1 MDLSDKFLL
10 KLLCFFL
17 LLFVPVALGAQETRD
32 EVKVISFNVRNSS
45 EMSERQD
52 GAYYWAYRKD
62 AVAKMLLAESPD
74 AIGLQEAL
82 IDQVAFFD
90 GALVGYQRV
99 GVGRDD
105 GATEGEWMAIYFRRD
120 RFNLVKSATYWL
132 SETPDKP
139 SRGWDAACR
148 RTVTVVQLRDR
159 VSGKEWV
166 YMNTH
171 LDHVGK
177 TARAESTKEL
187 RKLADEWSEFPIV
200 IGGDMNSGLEDTIF
214 QIFTEAGLLSARD
227 FAPISDN
234 KLTYNAYGKGKANQI
249 DHFFVR
255 KLRPLAFRTLDGDY
269 DVPYVSDHYPV
280 MMSFE
285 L

>member
-1 MDLSDKFLL
+1 MKRLL
-10 KLLCFFL
+10 FFL
-17 LLFVPVALGAQETRD
+17 LLYVSYALGAQEARN
-32 EVKVISFNVRNSS
+32 EVKVISFNIRNSS

-52 GAYYWAYRKD
+52 GSYYWTYRKD
-62 AVAKMLLAESPD
+62 AVAKMLVAERPD

-82 IDQVAFFD
+82 IDQIAFLD
-90 GALVGYQRV
+90 SALVDYQRV

-120 RFNLVKSATYWL
+120 RFDLVKSATYWL

-159 VSGKEWV
+159 ISGKDWV

-177 TARAESTKEL
+177 TARAESTKQL
-187 RKLADEWSEFPIV
+187 RKLADEWDAVPIV
-200 IGGDMNSGLEDTIF
+200 IGGDMNSTLEDTIF
-214 QIFTEAGLLSARD
+214 QTLTEVRLLSARD
-227 FAPISDN
+227 LAPISDN
-234 KLTYNAYGKGKANQI
+234 KLTYNAYEKGKAQQI

-255 KLRPLAFRTLDGDY
+255 KLRPLAFRTLDGNY
-269 DVPYVSDHYPV
+269 GVPYVSDHYPV
-280 MMSFE
+280 MMSFVF
-285 L
+285 

>member
-1 MDLSDKFLL
+1 MKRLL
-10 KLLCFFL
+10 FFL
-17 LLFVPVALGAQETRD
+17 LLYVSYALGAQEARN
-32 EVKVISFNVRNSS
+32 EVKVISFNIRNSS

-52 GAYYWAYRKD
+52 GSYYWTYRKD
-62 AVAKMLLAESPD
+62 AVAKMLVAERPD

-82 IDQVAFFD
+82 IDQIAFLD
-90 GALVGYQRV
+90 SALVDYQRV

-120 RFNLVKSATYWL
+120 RFDLVKSATYWL

-159 VSGKEWV
+159 ISGKDWV

-177 TARAESTKEL
+177 TARAESTKQL
-187 RKLADEWSEFPIV
+187 RKLADEWDAVPIV
-200 IGGDMNSGLEDTIF
+200 IGGDMNSTLEDTIF
-214 QIFTEAGLLSARD
+214 LSLTEAGLLSARD
-227 FAPISDN
+227 LAPISDN
-234 KLTYNAYGKGKANQI
+234 KLTYNAYGKGKAQQI

-255 KLRPLAFRTLDGDY
+255 NLRPETFRTLDGNY
-269 DVPYVSDHYPV
+269 GVPYVSDHYPV
-280 MMSFE
+280 MMSFVF
-285 L
+285 

>member
-1 MDLSDKFLL
+1 MRR
-10 KLLCFFL
+10 
-17 LLFVPVALGAQETRD
+17 LLFCLLFFVSFALCAQESQQS
-32 EVKVISFNVRNSS
+32 VKVVSFNIRNSS

-52 GAYYWAYRKD
+52 GPYYWTYRRD
-62 AVAKMLLAESPD
+62 AVAKMVAIEQPD

-82 IDQVAFFD
+82 GDQVAFLD
-90 GALVGYQRV
+90 SILVDYQRV

-105 GATEGEWMAIYFRRD
+105 GKEAGEWMAIYFRKD
-120 RFNLVKSATYWL
+120 RYDLVSSATYWL

-159 VSGKEWV
+159 FSGKDWF

-177 TARAESTKEL
+177 VARAESTKQL
-187 RKLADEWSEFPIV
+187 SQLADRLTQEHLPIV
-200 IGGDMNSGLEDTIF
+200 IGGDMNSTLDDTIF
-214 QIFTEAGLLSARD
+214 QALVEVGLRSARD
-227 FAPISDN
+227 LSPVSDN
-234 KLTYNAYGKGKANQI
+234 KITYNAYGKGKAQQI

-255 KLRPLAFRTLDGDY
+255 NLKPTLFRTLDGDY
-269 DVPYVSDHYPV
+269 GVPYISDHYPV
-280 MMSFE
+280 MVTFE

>member
-1 MDLSDKFLL
+1 MKRLL
-10 KLLCFFL
+10 FFL
-17 LLFVPVALGAQETRD
+17 LLYVSYALGAQEARN
-32 EVKVISFNVRNSS
+32 EVKVISFNIRNSS

-52 GAYYWAYRKD
+52 GSYYWTYRKD
-62 AVAKMLLAESPD
+62 AVAKMLVAERPD

-82 IDQVAFFD
+82 IDQIAFLD
-90 GALVGYQRV
+90 SALVGYQRV

-120 RFNLVKSATYWL
+120 RFDLVKSATYWL

-159 VSGKEWV
+159 ISGKDWV

-177 TARAESTKEL
+177 TARTESTKQL
-187 RKLADEWSEFPIV
+187 RKLADEWDAVPIV
-200 IGGDMNSGLEDTIF
+200 IGGDMNSTLEDTIF
-214 QIFTEAGLLSARD
+214 LSLTEVRLLSARD
-227 FAPISDN
+227 LAPITDN
-234 KLTYNAYGKGKANQI
+234 KLTYNAYGKGKAQQI

-269 DVPYVSDHYPV
+269 GVPYVSDHYPV
-280 MMSFE
+280 MMSFVF
-285 L
+285 

>member
-1 MDLSDKFLL
+1 MKRLL
-10 KLLCFFL
+10 FFL
-17 LLFVPVALGAQETRD
+17 LLYVSYALGAQEARN
-32 EVKVISFNVRNSS
+32 EVKVISFNIRNSS

-52 GAYYWAYRKD
+52 GSYYWTYRKD
-62 AVAKMLLAESPD
+62 AVAKMLVAERPD

-82 IDQVAFFD
+82 IDQIAFLD
-90 GALVGYQRV
+90 SALVGYQRV

-120 RFNLVKSATYWL
+120 RFDLVKSATYWL

-159 VSGKEWV
+159 ISGKDWV

-177 TARAESTKEL
+177 TARAESTKQL
-187 RKLADEWSEFPIV
+187 RKLADEWNAVPIV
-200 IGGDMNSGLEDTIF
+200 IGGDMNSTLEDTIF
-214 QIFTEAGLLSARD
+214 LSLTDAGLLSARD
-227 FAPISDN
+227 LAPITDN
-234 KLTYNAYGKGKANQI
+234 KLTYNAYGKGKAQQI

-269 DVPYVSDHYPV
+269 GVPYVSDHYPV
-280 MMSFE
+280 MMSFVF
-285 L
+285 

>member
-1 MDLSDKFLL
+1 MKRLL
-10 KLLCFFL
+10 FFL
-17 LLFVPVALGAQETRD
+17 LLYVSYALGAQEARN
-32 EVKVISFNVRNSS
+32 EVKVISFNIRNSS

-52 GAYYWAYRKD
+52 GSYYWTYRKD
-62 AVAKMLLAESPD
+62 AVAKMLVAERPD

-82 IDQVAFFD
+82 IDQIVFLD
-90 GALVGYQRV
+90 SALVGYQRV

-120 RFNLVKSATYWL
+120 RFDLVKSATYWL

-159 VSGKEWV
+159 ISGKDWV

-177 TARAESTKEL
+177 TARTESTKQL
-187 RKLADEWSEFPIV
+187 RKLADEWDAVPIV
-200 IGGDMNSGLEDTIF
+200 IGGDMNSALEDTIF
-214 QIFTEAGLLSARD
+214 LSLTDAGLLSARD
-227 FAPISDN
+227 IAPITDN
-234 KLTYNAYGKGKANQI
+234 KLTYNAYGKGKAQQI

-269 DVPYVSDHYPV
+269 GVPYVSDHYPV
-280 MMSFE
+280 MMSFVF
-285 L
+285 

>member
-1 MDLSDKFLL
+1 MKRLL
-10 KLLCFFL
+10 FFL
-17 LLFVPVALGAQETRD
+17 LLYVSYALGAQEARN
-32 EVKVISFNVRNSS
+32 EVKVISFNIRNSS

-52 GAYYWAYRKD
+52 GSYYWTYRKD
-62 AVAKMLLAESPD
+62 AVAKMLVAERPD

-82 IDQVAFFD
+82 IDQIAFLD
-90 GALVGYQRV
+90 SALVGYQRV

-120 RFNLVKSATYWL
+120 RFDLVKSATYWL

-159 VSGKEWV
+159 ISGKDWV

-177 TARAESTKEL
+177 TARAESTKQL
-187 RKLADEWSEFPIV
+187 RKLADEWDAVPIV
-200 IGGDMNSGLEDTIF
+200 IGGDMNSTLEDTIF
-214 QIFTEAGLLSARD
+214 LSLTEAGLLSARD
-227 FAPISDN
+227 LAPISDN
-234 KLTYNAYGKGKANQI
+234 KLTYNAYGKGKAQQI

-269 DVPYVSDHYPV
+269 GVPYVSDHYPV
-280 MMSFE
+280 MMSFVF
-285 L
+285 

>member
-1 MDLSDKFLL
+1 MKRLL
-10 KLLCFFL
+10 FFL
-17 LLFVPVALGAQETRD
+17 LLYVSYALGAQEARN
-32 EVKVISFNVRNSS
+32 EVKVISFNIRNSS

-52 GAYYWAYRKD
+52 GSYYWTYRKD
-62 AVAKMLLAESPD
+62 AVAKMLVAERPD

-82 IDQVAFFD
+82 IDQIAFLD
-90 GALVGYQRV
+90 SALVDYQRV

-120 RFNLVKSATYWL
+120 RFDLVKSATYWL

-159 VSGKEWV
+159 ISGKDWV

-177 TARAESTKEL
+177 TARAESTKQL
-187 RKLADEWSEFPIV
+187 RKLADEWDAVPIV
-200 IGGDMNSGLEDTIF
+200 IGGDMNSTLEDTIF
-214 QIFTEAGLLSARD
+214 LSLTDAGLLSARD
-227 FAPISDN
+227 LAPITDK
-234 KLTYNAYGKGKANQI
+234 KLTYNAYGKGKAQQI

-269 DVPYVSDHYPV
+269 GVPYVSDHYPV
-280 MMSFE
+280 MMSFVF
-285 L
+285 

>member
-1 MDLSDKFLL
+1 MKRLL
-10 KLLCFFL
+10 FFL
-17 LLFVPVALGAQETRD
+17 LLYVSYALGAQETRN
-32 EVKVISFNVRNSS
+32 EVKVISFNIRNSS

-52 GAYYWAYRKD
+52 GSYYWTYRKD
-62 AVAKMLLAESPD
+62 AVAKMLVAERPD

-82 IDQVAFFD
+82 IDQIVFLD
-90 GALVGYQRV
+90 SALVGYQRV

-120 RFNLVKSATYWL
+120 RFDLVKSATYWL

-159 VSGKEWV
+159 ISGKDWV

-177 TARAESTKEL
+177 TARAESTKQL
-187 RKLADEWSEFPIV
+187 RKLADEWDAVPIV
-200 IGGDMNSGLEDTIF
+200 IGGDMNSTLEDTIF
-214 QIFTEAGLLSARD
+214 QTLTEVRLLSARD
-227 FAPISDN
+227 LAPITDN
-234 KLTYNAYGKGKANQI
+234 KLTYNAYGKGKAQQI

-255 KLRPLAFRTLDGDY
+255 KLRPLAFRTLDGNY
-269 DVPYVSDHYPV
+269 GVPYVSDHYPV
-280 MMSFE
+280 MMSFVF
-285 L
+285 

>member
-1 MDLSDKFLL
+1 MKRLL
-10 KLLCFFL
+10 FFL
-17 LLFVPVALGAQETRD
+17 LLYVSYALGAQEARN
-32 EVKVISFNVRNSS
+32 EVKVISFNIRNSS

-52 GAYYWAYRKD
+52 GSYYWTYRKD
-62 AVAKMLLAESPD
+62 AVAKMLVAERPD

-82 IDQVAFFD
+82 IDQIVFLD
-90 GALVGYQRV
+90 SALVGYQRV
-99 GVGRDD
+99 GLGRDD
-105 GATEGEWMAIYFRRD
+105 GVTEGEWMAIYFRRD
-120 RFNLVKSATYWL
+120 RFDLVKSATYWL

-159 VSGKEWV
+159 ISGKDWV

-177 TARAESTKEL
+177 TARAESTKQL
-187 RKLADEWSEFPIV
+187 RKLADEWDAVPIV
-200 IGGDMNSGLEDTIF
+200 IGGDMNSTLEDTIF
-214 QIFTEAGLLSARD
+214 QTLTEVRLLSARD
-227 FAPISDN
+227 LAPITDN
-234 KLTYNAYGKGKANQI
+234 KLTYNAYGKGKAQQI

-269 DVPYVSDHYPV
+269 GVPYVSDHYPV
-280 MMSFE
+280 MMSFVF
-285 L
+285 